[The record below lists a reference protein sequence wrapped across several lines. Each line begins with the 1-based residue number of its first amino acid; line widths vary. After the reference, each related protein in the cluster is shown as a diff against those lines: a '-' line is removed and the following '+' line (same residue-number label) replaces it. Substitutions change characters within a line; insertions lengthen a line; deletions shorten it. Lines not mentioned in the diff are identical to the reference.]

1 MKKMYSLLFV
11 VGLILIALAGCSAG
25 EGSITKEEFD
35 QIKTGMTYEQVV
47 KIVGSE
53 GVQAAESGDPKS
65 KEYTTIYDF
74 SGSGEIGA
82 NASFTFQGGKLITKA
97 QTGLQ

>member
-1 MKKMYSLLFV
+1 MKKMGLVFIVGVLLV
-11 VGLILIALAGCSAG
+11 ILAGCSAG

-35 QIKTGMTYEQVV
+35 QIKPGMTYEQVV

-53 GVQAAESGDPKS
+53 GVLTAESGDVKS
-65 KEYTTIYDF
+65 KDYTTIYDF

-82 NASFTFQGGKLITKA
+82 NANFTFQGGKLITKA